1 MADCGSAARYEI
13 GVYGLIDPAW
23 FPEAHVSGDDGRSAI
38 SADLP
43 DQSALFGLLTRI
55 RDLGLCLVSLRR
67 LELNHSDRSANRR
80 VEGGPSAPHPRTQH
94 TRRTVPRDRVDEQS
108 GNARWP

>member
-23 FPEAHVSGDDGRSAI
+23 FPEAHVTGDDDRSTM

-55 RDLGLCLVSLRR
+55 RDLGLCLVSVRR
-67 LELNHSDRSANRR
+67 IEPDHHD
-80 VEGGPSAPHPRTQH
+80 
-94 TRRTVPRDRVDEQS
+94 QS
-108 GNARWP
+108 KNL

>member
-13 GVYGLIDPAW
+13 GVYGLIDQAW

-55 RDLGLCLVSLRR
+55 RDLGLCLVSV
-67 LELNHSDRSANRR
+67 RR
-80 VEGGPSAPHPRTQH
+80 VEPNHQ
-94 TRRTVPRDRVDEQS
+94 DQS
-108 GNARWP
+108 KNP

>member
-13 GVYGLIDPAW
+13 GVYGLIDQAW

-38 SADLP
+38 SAELP

-55 RDLGLCLVSLRR
+55 RDLGLCLVSVRR
-67 LELNHSDRSANRR
+67 IEPDHQD
-80 VEGGPSAPHPRTQH
+80 
-94 TRRTVPRDRVDEQS
+94 QS
-108 GNARWP
+108 KNL